1 MTNASIAFLREHPVF
16 SHLSESYHAQLSAC
30 MADQSL
36 ETGAELIA
44 EGGEAD
50 RFFILLDGTVD
61 LFARVPDGAEQWVQ
75 AIMAGEVIGWSW
87 LVPPHRW
94 AFSARARTASRL
106 VAFDARAVRSLCER
120 DPAFG
125 YGTLKRISALMMQ
138 RLHTV
143 RAQAA
148 ARIRAF
154 EGG

>member
-1 MTNASIAFLREHPVF
+1 MSNGNLSFLREHPVF
-16 SHLSESYHAQLSAC
+16 SHLSELYRAQLSDC
-30 MADQSL
+30 MAEQAL
-36 ETGAELIA
+36 GTGSELIT
-44 EGGEAD
+44 EGGHANQ
-50 RFFILLDGTVD
+50 FYILLEGTVD
-61 LFARVPDGAEQWVQ
+61 LFARVPEGAEQWVQ
-75 AIMAGEVIGWSW
+75 AIQAGEVIGWSW

-94 AFSARARTASRL
+94 AFSARARTPSRL
-106 VAFDARAVRSLCER
+106 YAFDAETVRSLCER